1 MKCYGNP
8 REFLVFSCPLC
19 RELLLLSVEEDHVLT
34 FPKQSTWENWTFLS
48 VIWWIFFNFS
58 LRWGSWLSKVLW
70 WDVVLGFVQSASLR
84 ATSWGQGHGRNWG
97 AGRCCRVVRPDQM
110 HLICVMVRFH
120 GHRNWGQMRLHKP
133 RIYIIKR
140 RFSWSVETWACW
152 PFSAGASTSKKSF
165 LSTCF
170 QWESQDYGG
179 QFCLDPDAD
188 CGWQCCGLVCL
199 FLITRPLPWPLQE
212 QPVHTQHLFLS
223 ASFGTSASAL
233 RPTVQPRLCLQLRR
247 QAAPQGRTRR
257 DPSGR
262 DVAGRGQQLTA
273 PAAPRCRAA
282 GPSRA
287 ELPGALLR
295 ALRVRKTQF
304 NISLKN
310 KNKQT
315 NKQQRN
321 RNIRTQNTKNHKIN
335 RYLLRVVNISIGK
348 VWFLCSSDFPL
359 LSLEGSNLKLQGKF
373 WKTGQRSTSS
383 PRALGLSMVGSCL
396 FSSAKIACISLAGHW
411 V

>member
-48 VIWWIFFNFS
+48 VIWWIFLNFS

-188 CGWQCCGLVCL
+188 CGWQCCSLVCFWL
-199 FLITRPLPWPLQE
+199 RDLCHGLSRSNLSIFSISFSLHPLAPLLQRCGLQSSPGSAFSSDARQHPKAAPGVTPPGAMSPAEGSSAPLPP
-212 QPVHTQHLFLS
+212 P
-223 ASFGTSASAL
+223 
-233 RPTVQPRLCLQLRR
+233 P
-247 QAAPQGRTRR
+247 AAGLPGRAE
-257 DPSGR
+257 PCGASGR
-262 DVAGRGQQLTA
+262 A
-273 PAAPRCRAA
+273 P
-282 GPSRA
+282 
-287 ELPGALLR
+287 PG
-295 ALRVRKTQF
+295 
-304 NISLKN
+304 S
-310 KNKQT
+310 
-315 NKQQRN
+315 
-321 RNIRTQNTKNHKIN
+321 
-335 RYLLRVVNISIGK
+335 
-348 VWFLCSSDFPL
+348 
-359 LSLEGSNLKLQGKF
+359 EGEENAVQ
-373 WKTGQRSTSS
+373 
-383 PRALGLSMVGSCL
+383 
-396 FSSAKIACISLAGHW
+396 H
-411 V
+411 